1 MAVSKKRKHK
11 HVPSCIV
18 TKGSAVACKHHEDG
32 LHDRIAKALGWSVS
46 DTRSFSLATLRDL
59 VRPVSAKLAHD
70 ITTAIQ
76 SGSVLL

>member
-1 MAVSKKRKHK
+1 MASKKHRHG
-11 HVPSCIV
+11 PACIV
-18 TKGSAVACKHHEDG
+18 TKGSSVACKRQEEG

-46 DTRSFSLATLRDL
+46 DTRSFSLAALRDL